1 MSNGTERRIGAGGFR
16 VTSSP
21 YKRGP
26 ASAERPKQ
34 QDPHYEIFGVA
45 VHKDIYER
53 YNGQHYNINGQ
64 YVTLRG
70 VELWATS
77 KEIAEYFSEDAK
89 AAKKLIETI
98 KNEVSPRKEFEVVKH
113 KDFKGYLED
122 VKSVYAASRTQYE
135 DVSDKWEQA
144 QAAYKTAMSGPI
156 GEKEKLYAEVDYQR
170 AQDAY
175 NSGMTKLQED
185 TRSAIASIRA
195 ELEKHVKSFY
205 AATPDKLDNATMDL
219 LKTGILTKQE
229 MVSLAE
235 ANRGNPV
242 MLRVIGS
249 FIKPDFTDNSES
261 GRALRMLKTKIDGIG
276 NGEAELDGF
285 DGLATWA
292 GKALSGN
299 RIATNAYHSRWE
311 EVCTSVEAKFDALAA
326 GPLDAK
332 NSAE

>member
-1 MSNGTERRIGAGGFR
+1 
-16 VTSSP
+16 
-21 YKRGP
+21 
-26 ASAERPKQ
+26 
-34 QDPHYEIFGVA
+34 
-45 VHKDIYER
+45 
-53 YNGQHYNINGQ
+53 
-64 YVTLRG
+64 
-70 VELWATS
+70 
-77 KEIAEYFSEDAK
+77 
-89 AAKKLIETI
+89 
-98 KNEVSPRKEFEVVKH
+98 
-113 KDFKGYLED
+113 
-122 VKSVYAASRTQYE
+122 
-135 DVSDKWEQA
+135 
-144 QAAYKTAMSGPI
+144 
-156 GEKEKLYAEVDYQR
+156 
-170 AQDAY
+170 
-175 NSGMTKLQED
+175 MTKLQED

-276 NGEAELDGF
+276 NGAAELDGF

-311 EVCTSVEAKFDALAA
+311 EVCTSVEAKFDTLAA

>member
-21 YKRGP
+21 HKSSRAP
-26 ASAERPKQ
+26 IERPKQ
-34 QDPHYEIFGVA
+34 QEQSFEVCGIA
-45 VHKDIYER
+45 VSRDVFNR
-53 YNGQHYNINGQ
+53 YNGRRYNVNGQ
-64 YVTLRG
+64 DITLRCL
-70 VELWATS
+70 EIWAIS
-77 KEIAEYFSEDAK
+77 EEIAEYFPEDAK

-122 VKSVYAASRTQYE
+122 VKNVYSASRTQYE
-135 DVSDKWEQA
+135 GISDKWEQA

-156 GEKEKLYAEVDYQR
+156 GGKEKMYAEVDYQR

-175 NSGMTKLQED
+175 NSGMTKLRED

-205 AATPDKLDNATMDL
+205 AATPDKLDTATMDL

-292 GKALSGN
+292 SKALSGN

-311 EVCTSVEAKFDALAA
+311 NVCADIEAKFDALAA
-326 GPLDAK
+326 GPLD
-332 NSAE
+332 